1 MASRQR
7 RPGGRHGPHG
17 RFGNPAD
24 LDRMIARQLAP
35 DRPRWQQP
43 DKVIQAIG
51 ITRDDVVAD
60 IGAGPGFFT
69 LKLAR
74 AVGAG
79 GRVYAIDPEIVVLD
93 RLRERLTAAHA
104 RNVTLVLGL
113 GDDPLLPPRSCDVAL
128 IVDTYHHVSDG
139 VVFLRRLARA
149 LRPGGRL
156 VNIDFDKRETPVGP
170 PVEDRVAARDF
181 LNDASRAG
189 LTLVAEHG
197 FLPYQYFFVFRAR

>member
-7 RPGGRHGPHG
+7 RPGGRHGLHG

-24 LDRMIARQLAP
+24 LDRMITRQLAS

-43 DKVIQAIG
+43 DKVIKAIG

-60 IGAGPGFFT
+60 VGAGPGFFT

-74 AVGAG
+74 AVGTG
-79 GRVYAIDPEIVVLD
+79 GHVYAIDPEIVVLD

-104 RNVTLVLGL
+104 RNVTPVLGR
-113 GDDPLLPPRSCDVAL
+113 GDDPMLPPRSCDVAL
-128 IVDTYHHVSDG
+128 IVDTYHHFSDG
-139 VVFLRRLARA
+139 VVFLRRVARA

-170 PVEDRVAARDF
+170 PVDHRVAARDF